1 MTTIPLG
8 AIHKKTGEYIYPKI
22 ANKTDEYIC
31 LECQKELIL
40 CQGNIRVHHFRHK
53 FDYNLPCH
61 RYNNPTESQI
71 HKDAK
76 LLLKTFIEKQSISF
90 IRTCSDCIKEEE
102 FELPEFTETSS
113 IALEYRFEFNGP
125 KIADVAYLD
134 NNEIIGI
141 FEIYYSHKTNREN
154 RPEPWFEIDALSLIQ
169 SVNDNI
175 NPIKI
180 NCIRHEKCE
189 ACVILQEKEANERK
203 RNKSLALDIIEDWF
217 FHGIEILP
225 FSSDWLDKDIYIT
238 KNTKSKNIQTS
249 NSVDLMIEY
258 GDAGDTYELYHI
270 FLIDA
275 SENYDIMN
283 EFEYVFEN
291 IAVYYINIDW
301 ILSQI
306 ERPTRIRSVASLD
319 CSSHNEKW
327 CNKTKCQCG
336 YLSSYWIKQI
346 NKNVPGYNYKLI
358 YIISCESCGYNS
370 RKEYDSCQKC
380 YVLSPLC
387 IMATNIH
394 DTLCKEC
401 DVMKYDSEKEYL
413 CVPYH
418 EKEEAKLYDAMWD
431 KDVKKWYVYKDNE
444 NIDAILQKW
453 KK

>member
-8 AIHKKTGEYIYPKI
+8 AIHKKTGEYVYPKI

-53 FDYNLPCH
+53 FDYTTACH

-76 LLLKTFIEKQSISF
+76 LLLKTLIEKKNISF
-90 IRTCSDCIKEEE
+90 IRNCSNCIKEEE

-113 IALEYRFEFNGP
+113 IVLEYRFEYNGT

-134 NNEIIGI
+134 NNEIVCI

-154 RPEPWFEIDALSLIQ
+154 RPEPWFEIDALSLINQ
-169 SVNDNI
+169 MNDNI

-189 ACVILQEKEANERK
+189 ACVIHQEKEENERK
-203 RNKSLALDIIEDWF
+203 KNKSLALDIIEDWF
-217 FHGIEILP
+217 FQGIEILP
-225 FSSDWLDKDIYIT
+225 FSSDCLDMDLYIT
-238 KNTKSKNIQTS
+238 KNTKSKNIQTL

-258 GDAGDTYELYHI
+258 GDMRDTYELYHI
-270 FLIDA
+270 FLIDV
-275 SENYDIMN
+275 SENYDIIN
-283 EFEYVFEN
+283 EFEYLDSN

-319 CSSHNEKW
+319 CSSLFS
-327 CNKTKCQCG
+327 KTKCQCG
-336 YLSSYWIKQI
+336 HLSSYWIKGI
-346 NKNVPGYNYKLI
+346 NVPGYII

-370 RKEYDSCQKC
+370 RKEYDNCQKC
-380 YVLSPLC
+380 NVLSPLC
-387 IMATNIH
+387 IMVTNNNN
-394 DTLCKEC
+394 TLCKQC
-401 DVMKYDSEKEYL
+401 DIFGYNREYL

-418 EKEEAKLYDAMWD
+418 EKEEAKLYDALWD

-444 NIDAILQKW
+444 NMDVILQKW

>member
-8 AIHKKTGEYIYPKI
+8 AINKKTCEYVYPKI

-31 LECQKELIL
+31 LECHKDLIL

-53 FDYNLPCH
+53 FDYTNACH

-76 LLLKTFIEKQSISF
+76 LLLKILIEKNNISF
-90 IRTCSDCIKEEE
+90 IRKCSHCIKEEE
-102 FELPEFTETSS
+102 FELPEVTETSS
-113 IALEYRFEFNGP
+113 IELEYRFEYNGP

-134 NNEIIGI
+134 NNEIICI

-169 SVNDNI
+169 QVNDNI

-180 NCIRHEKCE
+180 NCIRNEKCE
-189 ACVILQEKEANERK
+189 VCVIHQEKEENKRK
-203 RNKSLALDIIEDWF
+203 RNKSLALDIIDDWF

-225 FSSDWLDKDIYIT
+225 FSLDLLDMDIYIT
-238 KNTKSKNIQTS
+238 KNTKSKNIQTP

-258 GDAGDTYELYHI
+258 GDVGDTYELYHI

-275 SENYDIMN
+275 SENYDIIN
-283 EFEYVFEN
+283 EFEYLYSN

-301 ILSQI
+301 ILSQT

-319 CSSHNEKW
+319 CSSHF
-327 CNKTKCQCG
+327 NKTKTQCG
-336 YLSSYWIKQI
+336 HLSSYWIKQI
-346 NKNVPGYNYKLI
+346 NVPEYKLI
-358 YIISCESCGYNS
+358 YIISCGCGYNS
-370 RKEYDSCQKC
+370 RKEYDNCQKC
-380 YVLSPLC
+380 NVLSPLC
-387 IMATNIH
+387 IMVTNIH
-394 DTLCKEC
+394 HMLCKQC
-401 DVMKYDSEKEYL
+401 DVIKYDFEKQYL

-444 NIDAILQKW
+444 NIDTILQKW
-453 KK
+453 KT